1 MKNKTFHRYNDRLSP
16 DERFRLAL
24 AALGRED
31 EAEVILLH
39 RTCPT
44 AAYTMPDH
52 AFSGQWRASSDAAT
66 NFALMWYAVHL
77 RLIEAQW
84 MRASR
89 ADAARRGLTDAT
101 EDEITAVLIERCRE
115 LCGVHAGLLLFC
127 ERARLDWRALL
138 AWWPPVIEEIAKMRA
153 VLDGEMDEGIADIAE
168 GVCRS
173 LTACLPAFTDDVSG
187 NIGKGEQP

>member
-1 MKNKTFHRYNDRLSP
+1 MKNKALHRYNDRLSP
-16 DERFRLAL
+16 NERFRLAL

-31 EAEVILLH
+31 EAEVVLLH

-52 AFSGQWRASSDAAT
+52 AFSGQWRASADAAT

-84 MRASR
+84 MRAAR
-89 ADAARRGLTDAT
+89 TDAARRGLTEAT
-101 EDEITAVLIERCRE
+101 EDEITAVLVERSRE
-115 LCGVHAGLLLFC
+115 LRGVHAGLLLFC

-138 AWWPPVIEEIAKMRA
+138 AWWPPVIAEIEKMRA
-153 VLDGEMDEGIADIAE
+153 VLDGEMDEGIELVAE

-173 LTACLPAFTDDVSG
+173 LTACWPALTDDASG
-187 NIGKGEQP
+187 DAGKGEQP

>member
-1 MKNKTFHRYNDRLSP
+1 MKRTPLRQYNDRLSP

-31 EAEVILLH
+31 EAEVLLLH
-39 RTCPT
+39 QTCPT

-77 RLIEAQW
+77 RLMEAQW
-84 MRASR
+84 MRAAR
-89 ADAARRGLTDAT
+89 TDAARRGLTDAT
-101 EDEITAVLIERCRE
+101 ENEIVIVLIERCRE
-115 LCGVHAGLLLFC
+115 LRGVHAGLLLFC
-127 ERARLDWRALL
+127 ERARLDWWALL
-138 AWWPPVIEEIAKMRA
+138 AWWPPVIEEIEKMRS

-173 LTACLPAFTDDVSG
+173 LAGVLAG
-187 NIGKGEQP
+187 ARR

>member
-16 DERFRLAL
+16 NERFRLAL

-31 EAEVILLH
+31 EAEVVLLH

-44 AAYTMPDH
+44 AAYTMLDT
-52 AFSGQWRASSDAAT
+52 AFSGQWRASADAAT

-77 RLIEAQW
+77 RLMEAQW
-84 MRASR
+84 LRAAR
-89 ADAARRGLTDAT
+89 ADAARRGLTDTT
-101 EDEITAVLIERCRE
+101 EDEITAVLVERSRE
-115 LCGVHAGLLLFC
+115 LRGVHAGLLLFC

-138 AWWPPVIEEIAKMRA
+138 AWWPPVIAEIEKMRA
-153 VLDGEMDEGIADIAE
+153 VLDGEMDEGIESVAE

-173 LTACLPAFTDDVSG
+173 LTACWPAYTDDAAGDV
-187 NIGKGEQP
+187 GKGEQP